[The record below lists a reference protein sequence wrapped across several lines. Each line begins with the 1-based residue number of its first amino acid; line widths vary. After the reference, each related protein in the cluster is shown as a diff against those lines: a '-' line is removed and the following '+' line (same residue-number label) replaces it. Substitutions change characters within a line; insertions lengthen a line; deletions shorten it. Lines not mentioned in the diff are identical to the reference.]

1 MRIILTLSQLQLT
14 MDGPVS
20 ASELVHLRQVDDCI
34 MVNSGSLPCD
44 HRGPWRPGAY

>member
-20 ASELVHLRQVDDCI
+20 ASELVHLTFPP
-34 MVNSGSLPCD
+34 NL
-44 HRGPWRPGAY
+44 RP